1 MRDLASLVRYA
12 SRPPVLCDAS
22 PPRGGEPGAWADAV
36 ARAGADAYLAASNP
50 GRNPRADAVT
60 AAGALARAT
69 GLPTGAVV
77 NTRDMNRIALQAH
90 LLGASLA
97 GVGSVV
103 ALAGDGLTERER
115 AVGVSSVRD
124 VRVEGLL
131 EDVAALN
138 AGRDYL
144 GRALDAPLGLCAGAA
159 VDTNRDPADEAR
171 RAAAKVAAG
180 AAFLITQPLAGPS
193 ARERFLAAYLAHTG
207 DPVPVPVYWGVQVV
221 RADGVDYGG
230 VPPALRARVEA
241 GADGER
247 IAIETAVG
255 LLEAGAEALFLLP
268 PVARG
273 GGRDYAAMARVL
285 AGVRGWRG

>member
-1 MRDLASLVRYA
+1 MRDLAALVRSA
-12 SRPPVLCDAS
+12 TRPPVLCDAS
-22 PPRGGEPGAWADAV
+22 PPRGGAPEAWADAV
-36 ARAGADAYLAASNP
+36 AAAGADAYLAASNP

-69 GLPTGAVV
+69 GVPTGAVV

-90 LLGASLA
+90 LLGAGLA

-103 ALAGDGLTERER
+103 ALAGDGLGERER
-115 AVGVSSVRD
+115 AARVTRVRD

-159 VDTNRDPADEAR
+159 VDTNRDPADEAI

-180 AAFLITQPLAGPS
+180 AAFLITQPLSGAD
-193 ARERFLAAYLAHTG
+193 ARERFLEAHAAHTG
-207 DPVPVPVYWGVQVV
+207 GALAVPVYWGVQVV
-221 RADGVDYGG
+221 RSGGVDYGG
-230 VPPALRARVEA
+230 VPAALRARVEA
-241 GADGER
+241 GEDGER
-247 IAIETAVG
+247 IAIETAIA
-255 LLEAGAEALFLLP
+255 LAKAGAEALFLLP

-273 GGRDYAAMARVL
+273 GGRDYAAVARVL
-285 AGVRGWRG
+285 VGVRG

>member
-1 MRDLASLVRYA
+1 MLNLATLPGA
-12 SRPPVLCDAS
+12 SFHPPVLCDAS
-22 PPRGGEPGAWADAV
+22 PPRGGSPDAWADAV
-36 ARAGADAYLAASNP
+36 ATAGADAYLAASNP

-69 GLPTGAVV
+69 GVPTGAVV

-90 LLGASLA
+90 MLGAGLA

-103 ALAGDGLTERER
+103 ALAGDGLGERER
-115 AVGVSSVRD
+115 AAGVTRVRD

-131 EDVAALN
+131 EDVGALN

-159 VDTNRDPADEAR
+159 VDTNRDPADEAV
-171 RAAAKVAAG
+171 RAVAKVAAG
-180 AAFLITQPLAGPS
+180 AAFLITQPLSGAD
-193 ARERFLAAYLAHTG
+193 ARERFLEAHAAHTG
-207 DPVPVPVYWGVQVV
+207 GALAVPVYWGVQVV
-221 RADGVDYGG
+221 RSGGVDYGG
-230 VPPALRARVEA
+230 VPAALRARVEA
-241 GADGER
+241 GEDGER
-247 IAIETAVG
+247 IAIETAIA

-273 GGRDYAAMARVL
+273 GGRDYAAVARVL
-285 AGVRGWRG
+285 AGVRG